1 MPASG
6 DSPQFRSTVRVALL
20 ALAALL
26 FGYALLDHP
35 LYGGAPGFGWSE
47 IAISCAAATLA
58 VAAFLPVRIGGP
70 VLLLGVT
77 SLVMLGVTELA
88 AEMLLGPRHRPIYQ
102 SDERVIFKFIPGR
115 RSVMTHAPV
124 NGGQSVAHRI
134 NSQGFRGEELRSTRE
149 GPRVMVYGDSFI
161 HAYYTPEEQTFVAQL
176 GARLAAGLGRP
187 VEAVNAG
194 VSSYGPDQVSLK
206 MEEELGRL
214 RPDLVVV
221 AVFAGNDYGDLL
233 RNKLFRLAGD
243 GTLVPNAWTLDPN
256 VRIWLERS
264 QRESILLRAI
274 RSARGAAPG
283 ATQRASDV
291 GKLDFLLAEAE
302 REYRSYVVERNNVV
316 TNTHVDFYSADVSAA
331 PDSASARYKIAF
343 MQAVLRR
350 IRDVAA
356 KAGIPLAFVFIPHPS
371 DVTPGQQWH
380 PHVDAARFPRYDG
393 RNQTAP
399 LEAAARDLGVPHVSL
414 YDLFRARGAAEVY
427 LQGGDDH
434 WNAAGQALAAAA
446 AADLILRSRL
456 LRAPGH

>member
-1 MPASG
+1 LEASG
-6 DSPQFRSTVRVALL
+6 ASPQFRRALRLALL

-47 IAISCAAATLA
+47 IALSCAAALLA
-58 VAAFLPVRIGGP
+58 LAAFLPPRVSGP
-70 VLLLGVT
+70 VLLFSVT

-88 AEMLLGPRHRPIYQ
+88 AEALLGPRHRPIFQ
-102 SDERVIFKFIPGR
+102 PDDRLIFKFIPGR

-124 NGGQSVAHRI
+124 NGGQTVAHRI
-134 NSQGFRGEELRSTRE
+134 NTQGFRGEELRAAHDAL
-149 GPRVMVYGDSFI
+149 RVVVYGDSFI
-161 HAYYTPEEQTFVAQL
+161 HAYYTPEEQTYVAQL
-176 GARLAAGLGRP
+176 GAKLAAQLGRP

-194 VSSYGPDQVSLK
+194 VSSYGPDQVSLR
-206 MEEELGRL
+206 MEDELARL

-233 RNKLFRLAGD
+233 RNKLFRLAED
-243 GTLVPNAWTLDPN
+243 GSLAANPWTLEPK
-256 VRIWLERS
+256 VRVWLERS
-264 QRESILLRAI
+264 QRESILLRAL

-283 ATQRASDV
+283 TTQRAADV
-291 GKLDFLLAEAE
+291 GSLDFLLAEAA
-302 REYRSYVVERNNVV
+302 REYRGYVVEKDNVV

-331 PDSASARYKIAF
+331 PDSASARYKVAL

-350 IRDVAA
+350 IRDLAA
-356 KAGIPLAFVFIPHPS
+356 KASVPLAFVFIPHPS
-371 DVTPGQQWH
+371 DVTPGQQWL
-380 PHVDAARFPRYDG
+380 PKVDPQRFPRYDG

-399 LEAAARDLGVPHVSL
+399 LEAAARELGVPHLSL
-414 YDLFRARGAAEVY
+414 YDPFRARGAAELY

-446 AADLILRSRL
+446 TADLVLRSRL
-456 LRAPGH
+456 LRAPH